1 MDPNSRNF
9 WEEEELLPSKFDYR
23 RVQVLDEIEFES
35 VENLLLQDLEE
46 TVGNYTMTN
55 KYTRTMMITLKLVL
69 QSGYGSET
77 SDSIY
82 NMVSLIKAFYTLLDN
97 PFNISA
103 HDDTF
108 NARRM
113 DLCNTRIDFD
123 I

>member
-1 MDPNSRNF
+1 MDPNARNF

-82 NMVSLIKAFYTLLDN
+82 NMVSLMKLF
-97 PFNISA
+97 
-103 HDDTF
+103 
-108 NARRM
+108 
-113 DLCNTRIDFD
+113 
-123 I
+123 